1 MGVATGDYDG
11 DGDVD
16 LYVSNL
22 TRNALLRN
30 DGTGRFEDVTEAA
43 NADVPAWS
51 ASAAFLDA
59 DGDGDLDL
67 FVTNY
72 IEWSTDGEKVC
83 LSPQKART
91 YCSPKSYDRPARDT
105 LLLNR
110 GDGTFEDASEAS
122 GLDARLRQPEPAS
135 WRGLR
140 PRWRARD
147 LRRQRRQSEPPGTP
161 PTTRVRRRRARLGC
175 AVDTQG
181 ETSGRYGRRRGR
193 RSTATATRTCSW
205 ST

>member
-1 MGVATGDYDG
+1 MGVHGDYDG

-51 ASAAFLDA
+51 ASAAFLDV

-110 GDGTFEDASEAS
+110 GDGPSRTPPEAS
-122 GLDARLRQPEPAS
+122 GLDAAFGNGWAS
-135 WRGLR
+135 CARTSTSMAR
-140 PRWRARD
+140 RD
-147 LRRQRRQSEPPGTP
+147 LRRQRRQPEPVLGP
-161 PTTRVRRRRARLGC
+161 RRRRPA
-175 AVDTQG
+175 
-181 ETSGRYGRRRGR
+181 S
-193 RSTATATRTCSW
+193 STARCAW
-205 ST
+205 AAP